1 MPTSAPIK
9 LSCIIDDDNVY
20 INLVKKVIDIKKLS
34 DNLLIFKNGKEAIDY
49 FAAIIENLNEEAF
62 PEIILLDLNMPVMD
76 GWNFLKEFT
85 ALKPPKS
92 LSTTLYIVS
101 SSIDAYE
108 IERAKSFEL
117 VTDYLIKPLNLEEF
131 EGIFNR
137 ATA

>member
-1 MPTSAPIK
+1 
-9 LSCIIDDDNVY
+9 
-20 INLVKKVIDIKKLS
+20 
-34 DNLLIFKNGKEAIDY
+34 
-49 FAAIIENLNEEAF
+49 
-62 PEIILLDLNMPVMD
+62 MPVMD

-137 ATA
+137 AIA